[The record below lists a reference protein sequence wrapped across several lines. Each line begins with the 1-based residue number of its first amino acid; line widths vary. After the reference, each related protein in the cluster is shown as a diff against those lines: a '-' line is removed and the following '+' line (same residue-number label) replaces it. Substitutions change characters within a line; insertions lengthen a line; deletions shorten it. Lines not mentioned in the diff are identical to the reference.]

1 MPATP
6 NKLTIG
12 TLAARSGVSAPTLRF
27 YESRG
32 LIFSQR
38 TVGNQ
43 RRYAREILRRVAVI
57 RAALML
63 GLTLKDIESALAT
76 LPSARTPNRSDW
88 MRLSK
93 SWQGVLESKISELE
107 RVRDNFAGCIGCGCL
122 SLETCNL
129 FNPEDIDA
137 ESGPGAKRLPGVQG
151 SIRAR

>member
-1 MPATP
+1 
-6 NKLTIG
+6 
-12 TLAARSGVSAPTLRF
+12 
-27 YESRG
+27 
-32 LIFSQR
+32 
-38 TVGNQ
+38 
-43 RRYAREILRRVAVI
+43 
-57 RAALML
+57 
-63 GLTLKDIESALAT
+63 
-76 LPSARTPNRSDW
+76 

>member
-1 MPATP
+1 MPTTA
-6 NKLTIG
+6 NMLTIG
-12 TLAARSGVSAPTLRF
+12 ALAARSGVSAPTLRF

-38 TVGNQ
+38 TGGNQ
-43 RRYAREILRRVAVI
+43 RRYAREMLRRVAVI
-57 RAALML
+57 RAAQML

-88 MRLSK
+88 MHLSK
-93 SWQGVLESKISELE
+93 SWQGVLEGKISELQ

-122 SLETCNL
+122 SLETCAL

-137 ESGPGAKRLPGVQG
+137 ESGPGARRLPGVRG
-151 SIRAR
+151 AR